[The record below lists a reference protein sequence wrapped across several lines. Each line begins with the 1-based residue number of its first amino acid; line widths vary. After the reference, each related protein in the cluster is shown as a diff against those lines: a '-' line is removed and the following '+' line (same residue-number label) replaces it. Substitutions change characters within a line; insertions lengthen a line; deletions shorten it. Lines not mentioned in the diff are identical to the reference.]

1 MLAEYIQYKYVS
13 LKIYSAQP
21 RALRAHRN
29 PPTYIHPPSI
39 GMLLMLSQSG
49 KTGLMDSG
57 QIPRPAMDDSAKPH
71 GYPGRNRGSPTNKPQ
86 RVIVF
91 TTSNS
96 KNWTDDTKFNGKKV
110 KNKITQM
117 LCTQASGDRDWALT
131 GNQRVRSPRRSQPCT
146 SCPCPH

>member
-1 MLAEYIQYKYVS
+1 
-13 LKIYSAQP
+13 
-21 RALRAHRN
+21 
-29 PPTYIHPPSI
+29 
-39 GMLLMLSQSG
+39 MLSQSG

-71 GYPGRNRGSPTNKPQ
+71 GYPGRNRGVPTNEPQ

-96 KNWTDDTKFNGKKV
+96 KNWTDDTKFNEEKV

-117 LCTQASGDRDWALT
+117 LCTQVSGDRDWALT
-131 GNQRVRSPRRSQPCT
+131 GNERVRSPRRSL
-146 SCPCPH
+146 PCPAPAFCVLKYSIQMVKYLFQLLTGESGKSLLVWVKYTGAWR